1 MMARMNSRDLIIL
14 LAALLLTAAAA
25 CSWRKT
31 KVLVVNPL
39 PAQASELMVN
49 NTDGALD
56 ITCTPMDKASG
67 FAGYD
72 IVVMYGRGLFLDSLQ
87 TAELQKAAAQGVK
100 IFTSTSRNSGLAPR
114 HNLPPEVCDTL
125 QLYFSNPCRANY
137 VNLLRYLRHIAG
149 HSSGYGAPVKLPTD
163 MLYHLA
169 DGKYFKTPE
178 ELTAYLRKAR
188 LYNPGGR
195 KVAFISGLTFP
206 VEGNRAHVD
215 SLISKLTAAGYNVYP
230 ISAKGDERARLLR
243 ETEPDAVVYLPMG
256 RLGNDSLINWCYD
269 RQIPLFMPFPL
280 VETREEWLDAER
292 PVSGGTLN
300 ARVVVPEIDGAM
312 APLCISTQN
321 AGREGYV
328 SHTPEPE
335 RIDAFVE
342 QLDRFMRLRDMAN
355 ADKKV
360 AIAYFKSP
368 GKDALLASGMEV
380 IPSLYNFLLTLK
392 RAGYNVAGLPGSL
405 EGFRKEIMRRGSVMG
420 DYASNAQKEF
430 MEKGSPLWIR
440 RDVYEK
446 WASEVLLPEKY
457 REIVKR
463 YGKAPGRQ
471 LSRGDSIAVAAIRYG
486 NVLLFPQPRPALGD
500 DEFRLAHGAKVAPPH
515 SYVAPYLYMQK
526 GFDADILIHFGTH
539 GSLEFTPGKNA
550 GLSQADWADALTGRR
565 PHFYFYTTGNVGEA
579 IIAKRR
585 THAVTVTHLT
595 PPFVESGLRSR
606 YSALLDDIHAA
617 IADSAR
623 NTYALK
629 KSVIDLGIHRDLRLD
644 SLSRAPY
651 TREELET
658 IDGFV
663 EELAAEKITGAFYTL
678 GVPYS
683 GADMQATLVA
693 IAADKIAYQRA
704 RRDREAGKI
713 TATQLHDATFVRHHY
728 YKDARHTVELAA
740 KGIITDEDGRMVE
753 EYHRQLLHSPE
764 AELRTMLGAMSGIPV
779 RPAPGGDPVLNPNVL
794 PTGRNMYSINVEAT
808 PDTKAWSDG
817 VALAEQ
823 TLADYKAKHGKY
835 PEKVSFTFWAGEFI
849 ASKGATLA
857 QALRMLGVEPVRDEQ
872 GRVMDLRLTPSA
884 ELGRPRV
891 NVMVQ
896 VSGQLRD
903 IAGSRLSLL
912 TEAVRL
918 ASAAEG
924 DLYPNYVAEGTGE
937 QRKALEEAGMK
948 PEQARRLSTMR
959 VFGPVNSGYS
969 TGMLAYTENSGKWE
983 KRKELADGFVNNMC
997 AMYGDSASWGVPSP
1011 AAMKAAVSGT
1021 GVIVQ
1026 PRQSNTWGPVSLD
1039 HVYEFTGALSLL
1051 TTQLDGKEPEAVMAD
1066 YRNSYT
1072 PRMQNTEQAVAVET
1086 RATLLN
1092 PVFIRE
1098 RMKGGATTAERFGEM
1113 FRNVFGWTVTRP
1125 SALTEGIYDDLY
1137 DTYIAD
1143 VNDLGIRDYF
1153 DRENPAAFQEMTATM
1168 LESARKGYW
1177 QPSDERLREVAEAHA
1192 DMTER
1197 HGAPCTE
1204 FVCGNDKLQRF
1215 TAMRLPADKAVKYRR
1230 EMEKALESRDDFAR
1244 PDGETT
1250 PRHRGRAEA
1259 ARHATAVSLAA
1270 LAALAAVITAYLV
1283 WAKRKKK
1290 HNRNEE

>member
-1 MMARMNSRDLIIL
+1 MARLNSRHIIIACVT
-14 LAALLLTAAAA
+14 AALLLAAG
-25 CSWRKT
+25 SVFLQRRP

-49 NTDGALD
+49 NGDRLLD
-56 ITCTPMDKASG
+56 ITCSPMDKASG
-67 FAGYD
+67 FADYD

-87 TAELQKAAAQGVK
+87 SAELDEAARKGVK
-100 IFTSTSRNSGLAPR
+100 IFTSSSRNSSPAHL
-114 HNLPPEVCDTL
+114 HNLPDDVCDTL

-149 HSSGYGAPVKLPTD
+149 QRCDHEPPVKLPTD

-169 DGKYFKTPE
+169 DGKYFKTPD
-178 ELTAYLRKAR
+178 ELTAYLRKAG
-188 LYNPGGR
+188 LFNPGGR

-206 VEGNRAHVD
+206 VEGKRAHVD
-215 SLISKLTAAGYNVYP
+215 SLISKMTAAGYNIYP
-230 ISAKGDERARLLR
+230 ISAKGEGRARLIR

-280 VETREEWLDAER
+280 VETRDEWLDTEK
-292 PVSGGTLN
+292 PVGGGTLN

-321 AGREGYV
+321 ADRSGYV

-342 QLDRFMRLRDMAN
+342 QFDRFMRLRDMTN
-355 ADKKV
+355 AHKKV

-380 IPSLYNFLLTLK
+380 VPSLYNFLLALK
-392 RAGYNVAGLPGSL
+392 KAGYNVSGLPGSL
-405 EGFRKEIMRRGSVMG
+405 NDFRREIMRKGSVMG

-430 MEKGSPLWIR
+430 MEKGDPLWIR

-446 WASEVLLPEKY
+446 WASQVLLPEKY

-463 YGKAPGRQ
+463 YGRAPGNQ

-486 NVLLFPQPRPALGD
+486 NILLFPQPRPALGD
-500 DEFRLAHGAKVAPPH
+500 DEFKLAHGAKVAPPH

-539 GSLEFTPGKNA
+539 GSLEFTPGKNV

-606 YSALLDDIHAA
+606 YSSLLEDIHAA
-617 IADSAR
+617 IADPKR
-623 NTYALK
+623 NTATLK

-644 SLSRAPY
+644 SASPAPY
-651 TREELET
+651 TQAELEM
-658 IDGFV
+658 IDSFV

-683 GADMQATLVA
+683 HSDMLTTLVA
-693 IAADKIAYQRA
+693 IASDKIAYERA
-704 RRDREAGKI
+704 RLDCDAGRI
-713 TATQLHDATFVRHHY
+713 TAQQLHDATFVRHHY
-728 YKDARHTVELAA
+728 YRDARHTVELAA
-740 KGIITDEDGRMVE
+740 NGVINDDYGRMVE
-753 EYHRQLLHSPE
+753 EYHRLLLISPS
-764 AELRTMLGAMSGIPV
+764 AELEAMLAAMSGIPV
-779 RPAPGGDPVLNPNVL
+779 RPAPGGDPVLNTNVL

-808 PDTKAWSDG
+808 PDPKAWSDG
-817 VALAEQ
+817 VTLAEQ
-823 TLADYKAKHGKY
+823 TLTGYKAEHGGY

-857 QALRMLGVEPVRDEQ
+857 QALRMLGVEPVRDSQ
-872 GRVMDLRLTPSA
+872 GRVMDLRLTPSK
-884 ELGRPRV
+884 ELGRPRI

-903 IAGSRLSLL
+903 IAGSRLTML
-912 TEAVRL
+912 TEAVRM
-918 ASAAEG
+918 ASEAEG
-924 DLYPNYVAEGTGE
+924 DIYPNYVAQGTDR
-937 QRKALEEAGMK
+937 QRKALEAAGMT

-983 KRKELADGFVNNMC
+983 KREELADGFVNNMC
-997 AMYGDSASWGVPSP
+997 AMYGDSADWGKASP

-1039 HVYEFTGALSLL
+1039 HVYEFTGALSMLA
-1051 TTQLDGKEPEAVMAD
+1051 TQLDGKEPEAVMAD

-1092 PVFIRE
+1092 PVFIKE

-1125 SALTEGIYDDLY
+1125 STLTDGIYDDLY
-1137 DTYIAD
+1137 DTYVAD
-1143 VNDLGIRDYF
+1143 INSLGIEDYF

-1168 LESARKGYW
+1168 LESARKGFW
-1177 QPSDERLREVAEAHA
+1177 NPTDEQLRHIAEAHA
-1192 DMTER
+1192 DMTAR

-1204 FVCGNDKLQRF
+1204 FVCGNDKLQKYI
-1215 TAMRLPADKAVKYRR
+1215 AMRLPADKARKYRR
-1230 EMEKALESRDDFAR
+1230 QMEKALESHDDFAQL
-1244 PDGETT
+1244 DGETT
-1250 PRHRGRAEA
+1250 TGHKAKSAPRKRAITGIISAIA
-1259 ARHATAVSLAA
+1259 AIAA
-1270 LAALAAVITAYLV
+1270 AIAITV
-1283 WAKRKKK
+1283 WARRRKRQ
-1290 HNRNEE
+1290 